1 MNDTVVGLA
10 LHHLASALI
19 PPLGHS
25 QCLTMPPFN
34 VHYNSGGIKTCVFHR
49 TISAQSSL
57 QERGK
62 KIWSH
67 TFASSR
73 LLYLQGHFVLFV
85 LKPWQPLKK
94 PCSYQCHISQ
104 EKKEWPTIVTLFS
117 RGDIQ
122 ETLQSILGKTTPLLQ
137 YFLTCI
143 VCIAALFIQMT
154 CNISEEHA
162 TVA

>member
-62 KIWSH
+62 KSDLIH
-67 TFASSR
+67 
-73 LLYLQGHFVLFV
+73 LLLPDYCICKDILF
-85 LKPWQPLKK
+85 
-94 PCSYQCHISQ
+94 C
-104 EKKEWPTIVTLFS
+104 LF
-117 RGDIQ
+117 
-122 ETLQSILGKTTPLLQ
+122 
-137 YFLTCI
+137 
-143 VCIAALFIQMT
+143 
-154 CNISEEHA
+154 
-162 TVA
+162 